1 VCDDRLYAL
10 GGACR
15 RRIRHDGKGGRWPG
29 WLLARFSVAALLL
42 WAAIGCTHTQ
52 HVKVTI
58 STDANN
64 NSPVI
69 FSVVLPRNQG
79 AMKKLLDLTAKQ
91 WFAQREQ
98 LLRDYRGDITETYY
112 EFVPGQS
119 VPELTQKVGRS
130 VHQGI
135 LFVNYQTAGA
145 HRYTFD
151 ANAPLKVSFGQRSVS
166 FGP

>member
-1 VCDDRLYAL
+1 MCDDRLYAS
-10 GGACR
+10 GGACQQQVRGDRATGR
-15 RRIRHDGKGGRWPG
+15 RPAARWAQ
-29 WLLARFSVAALLL
+29 LAGAALLL
-42 WAAIGCTHTQ
+42 WASVGCTHTQ

-69 FSVVLPRNQG
+69 FSVVLPRSQG

-98 LLRDYRGDITETYY
+98 LLRDYRGDLTETYY